1 MNIKDLYL
9 AIGELHLEMDNP
21 RPDQL
26 KQKIEVLEQR
36 VQVSLS
42 SLVLLLLLGPLPS
55 TTS

>member
-21 RPDQL
+21 QPHKL

-36 VQVSLS
+36 VQVSLL

-55 TTS
+55 TA